1 MCPFFA
7 PKGTRPIGET
17 NMTDQNQNA
26 GASQAQKPA
35 AKSKAD
41 AKAKR
46 TAKIAAKKES
56 RKVARRQ
63 KLDAT
68 EMKRLGLDPKPYGRI
83 KAAS

>member
-1 MCPFFA
+1 
-7 PKGTRPIGET
+7 
-17 NMTDQNQNA
+17 MTDQT
-26 GASQAQKPA
+26 QKPA
-35 AKSKAD
+35 GRSNAD

-46 TAKIAAKKES
+46 SAKIAAKKES

-83 KAAS
+83 KVAS